1 MPAILLLMLL
11 LTGAPPVAAP
21 AVVPDSEPTP
31 MASFKTAKSMAVLE
45 KCLAQEL
52 ADLGDQT
59 LMQEKDA
66 STLMIR
72 NGEGAPLLIEIK
84 PKLVTITTR
93 ADLETRTRVQHCV

>member
-1 MPAILLLMLL
+1 MPAILLLLF
-11 LTGAPPVAAP
+11 LTGAQPAEPPASAPDDQPKAAF
-21 AVVPDSEPTP
+21 
-31 MASFKTAKSMAVLE
+31 SFKTAKSMAVLE

-59 LMQEKDA
+59 LMQEKEA